1 MSVDFD
7 KMDPK
12 VRKLMRK
19 GTGTIKRAAEFLKKN
34 PEPIFA
40 GLELQA
46 MQMRIETL
54 LRSDDDYMKEWKELN
69 ERYSKELEAIQT
81 RYVESYIKAGL
92 L

>member
-1 MSVDFD
+1 MSVDFN

-12 VRKLMRK
+12 VQKLMRK
-19 GTGTIKRAAEFLKKN
+19 GTGTIKNATEFLKKHQS
-34 PEPIFA
+34 EVLT
-40 GLELQA
+40 GLQLQA
-46 MQMRIETL
+46 IQARIEFM
-54 LRSDDDYMKEWKELN
+54 LRSDDEYLKEKKELN